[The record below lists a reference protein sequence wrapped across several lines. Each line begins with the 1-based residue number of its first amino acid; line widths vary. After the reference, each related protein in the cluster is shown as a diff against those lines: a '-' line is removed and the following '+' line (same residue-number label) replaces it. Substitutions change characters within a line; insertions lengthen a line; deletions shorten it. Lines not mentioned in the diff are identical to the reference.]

1 MSISLLTQ
9 NTEALTAS
17 ACALVAAIVV
27 LGSKT
32 GRWATVPATTKYF
45 HRHMNDPAARGGPS

>member
-1 MSISLLTQ
+1 MSITLLTQ
-9 NTEALTAS
+9 MTEGIVAS
-17 ACALVAAIVV
+17 ACAAAAAIA

-32 GRWATVPATTKYF
+32 GRWALVPVTAKYF